1 MAVTYSY
8 TYVIESTLTPAVGHH
23 FFKLRV
29 LPLASACQRVV
40 ESRLS
45 VSPDCVICH
54 ARDGFGNDV
63 QYGGISS
70 VHDTFRIESSG
81 TVECSRYAIPDSE
94 PSDIYLFPTTL
105 TAWDA
110 DIRRLAREA
119 SGIAGVVGSEKGN
132 IDKTTAGDTP
142 AAVCEI
148 MHRVHQSLAYER
160 FATGNTTT
168 AIEALGIGKGVCQDY
183 AHLMIAACRSVG
195 IRARYVNGL
204 MLGEG
209 ETHAWVEAYD
219 GKQWLGYDPTHDAV
233 IDYGYIKFAHGRDV
247 GDCPSNRGRFY
258 CWTSEL
264 MQVKSLMES
273 RCAK

>member
-1 MAVTYSY
+1 MTVTYSY
-8 TYVIESTLTPAVGHH
+8 TYVIESALTPAVGHH

-54 ARDGFGNDV
+54 ACDGFGNDV

-110 DIRRLAREA
+110 DIRRLARE
-119 SGIAGVVGSEKGN
+119 G
-132 IDKTTAGDTP
+132 GDTP

-168 AIEALGIGKGVCQDY
+168 AIEALDIGKGVCQDY

-209 ETHAWVEAYD
+209 ETHAWVEVYD